1 MRPVKLTMQ
10 AFGSYGKL
18 TQIDFQEP
26 NQNLF
31 LVTGDTGAGK
41 TTIFDALVF
50 ALYGEASSSTNKK
63 DGVVLQ
69 SQYAELNV
77 EPFVELVFSE
87 GTGENSLLYTVRRV
101 PRHLKLLTRG
111 AGKNTGSREV
121 PGSVSLIMPDG
132 TEYPQ
137 KEADSKLGEILGLT
151 KSQFMQVAMIAQG
164 EFMELLRAKSDDK
177 KVIFRKLFNTELY
190 QNIVD
195 ELMNRKRSLE
205 KEIAQIK
212 TACQTEAAHVVIPQE
227 YDQWQEIE
235 GLKKQVLNGE
245 IVVMDCFLDHLGELC
260 RTLEKSVNFTSKE
273 LQSASK
279 LRDEKRDIYNS
290 SIQLT
295 NLYVQLESAEV
306 QLSECGKVE
315 AQIGEK
321 TILSEKIK
329 KAYEIKGEY
338 ARCQDALRNM
348 QTCESAL
355 KEQQERAPLLKEQ
368 SQSVIQT
375 AKAVKETAEKEL
387 KAYTTIY
394 ERVNKEVKL
403 LKQIKEAEKSVKTSQ
418 QNLTAAQAA
427 DRKAREDLEKMEK
440 READW
445 RAQSEKLTD
454 INEKIAVWKG
464 KNQELEVLGI
474 EVQETE
480 DLLKGVETQKKLAK
494 KARETYQKNRIRY
507 DAKSQE
513 YESMRRIFLDEQ
525 AGFLARELQPGKPCP
540 VCGAIEHPNPCIA
553 STLHRDLTREQLE
566 LAEKEVSELRN
577 RQEQSAGEARSVVDI
592 VAEKERLL
600 EETGRK
606 LCTRI
611 LNDHEQFP
619 EAGMLEVFDSLGD
632 NIKNFQESRNSE
644 VPGAAQDQMADKEC
658 NWNALL
664 KQIQTLLGTWKTLLQ
679 EEGTRLNTAQK
690 TLRNLQDAL
699 GQVEERKKSGKTAVE
714 ECGQKLT
721 EAAASAKSAEALLK
735 QLNDSREYPSEEAA
749 MTEFNQAK
757 GKWKAA
763 EAASKEAEKKEKA
776 SSEELVN
783 CTSLIKRFEGELP
796 DHQKLYQERQ
806 AFYQTLMNEKNMTEA
821 EWADIAENY
830 TRETAELLQKEADSW
845 QRKKLAAQT
854 TAETAG
860 KAIDGRSKPDMEAAK
875 SQMEE
880 AEKVRLQTQT
890 KLELYKEQYKAD
902 KEAYDILSPQMEKRG
917 KIIEKHTKLETL
929 YKLLSGNMS
938 GNRMDLETYVQRYYL
953 EKILYAANRRFANMS
968 AGQFELRMVDEE
980 NAGKGK
986 NRGLDLMV
994 YSNVTGKER
1003 EVRTLSGGESFMAA
1017 LALALGMADQIQE
1030 SSAAI
1035 HLDVMFVDE
1044 GFGSLDEHSREQ
1056 AVKVLQELA
1065 GGSKL
1070 IGIIS
1075 HVTELK
1081 QEIEDQLIVSK
1092 DEKGSHVKWQIS

>member
-121 PGSVSLIMPDG
+121 PGAVSLIMPDG

-295 NLYVQLESAEV
+295 NLYAQLENAEV
-306 QLSECGKVE
+306 QLSECGKVV

-440 READW
+440 QEADW

-454 INEKIAVWKG
+454 TNEKIAVWKG
-464 KNQELEVLGI
+464 KNQELRC
-474 EVQETE
+474 
-480 DLLKGVETQKKLAK
+480 KG
-494 KARETYQKNRIRY
+494 Y
-507 DAKSQE
+507 
-513 YESMRRIFLDEQ
+513 
-525 AGFLARELQPGKPCP
+525 
-540 VCGAIEHPNPCIA
+540 
-553 STLHRDLTREQLE
+553 
-566 LAEKEVSELRN
+566 
-577 RQEQSAGEARSVVDI
+577 
-592 VAEKERLL
+592 
-600 EETGRK
+600 
-606 LCTRI
+606 
-611 LNDHEQFP
+611 
-619 EAGMLEVFDSLGD
+619 
-632 NIKNFQESRNSE
+632 
-644 VPGAAQDQMADKEC
+644 
-658 NWNALL
+658 
-664 KQIQTLLGTWKTLLQ
+664 
-679 EEGTRLNTAQK
+679 
-690 TLRNLQDAL
+690 
-699 GQVEERKKSGKTAVE
+699 
-714 ECGQKLT
+714 
-721 EAAASAKSAEALLK
+721 
-735 QLNDSREYPSEEAA
+735 
-749 MTEFNQAK
+749 
-757 GKWKAA
+757 
-763 EAASKEAEKKEKA
+763 
-776 SSEELVN
+776 
-783 CTSLIKRFEGELP
+783 
-796 DHQKLYQERQ
+796 
-806 AFYQTLMNEKNMTEA
+806 
-821 EWADIAENY
+821 
-830 TRETAELLQKEADSW
+830 
-845 QRKKLAAQT
+845 
-854 TAETAG
+854 
-860 KAIDGRSKPDMEAAK
+860 
-875 SQMEE
+875 
-880 AEKVRLQTQT
+880 
-890 KLELYKEQYKAD
+890 
-902 KEAYDILSPQMEKRG
+902 
-917 KIIEKHTKLETL
+917 
-929 YKLLSGNMS
+929 
-938 GNRMDLETYVQRYYL
+938 
-953 EKILYAANRRFANMS
+953 
-968 AGQFELRMVDEE
+968 
-980 NAGKGK
+980 
-986 NRGLDLMV
+986 
-994 YSNVTGKER
+994 
-1003 EVRTLSGGESFMAA
+1003 
-1017 LALALGMADQIQE
+1017 
-1030 SSAAI
+1030 
-1035 HLDVMFVDE
+1035 
-1044 GFGSLDEHSREQ
+1044 
-1056 AVKVLQELA
+1056 
-1065 GGSKL
+1065 
-1070 IGIIS
+1070 
-1075 HVTELK
+1075 
-1081 QEIEDQLIVSK
+1081 
-1092 DEKGSHVKWQIS
+1092 